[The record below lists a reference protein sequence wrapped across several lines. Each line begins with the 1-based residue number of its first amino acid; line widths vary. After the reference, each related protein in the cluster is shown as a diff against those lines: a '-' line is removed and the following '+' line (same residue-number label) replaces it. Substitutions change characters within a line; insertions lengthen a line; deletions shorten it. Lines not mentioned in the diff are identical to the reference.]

1 MRAVLD
7 TCVLYPTVLRGLLE
21 HCAAAGL
28 FVPLWS
34 ERILE
39 EWRRAVAR
47 SHPEQARAVET
58 EIAALT
64 AAFPGG
70 TIAADAGLEAA
81 IALPDPADAHV
92 LATAIAGQA
101 TVVVTLNLAD
111 FPVRVLARHGIRP
124 CHPDAFLIDL
134 SERDG
139 PAVVAGIAAVADPLV
154 AAGAAASRRA
164 ILKRAALPRLGRR
177 FG

>member
-7 TCVLYPTVLRGLLE
+7 ACVLYPTVMRGVLE

-34 ERILE
+34 ARILE

-47 SHPEQARAVET
+47 SHPEQARAVEA

-64 AAFPGG
+64 AAFPAGRVE
-70 TIAADAGLEAA
+70 ADAGIEAA

-92 LATAIAGQA
+92 LAAAIAGQA
-101 TVVVTLNLAD
+101 AVVVTLNLSD
-111 FPVRVLARHGIRP
+111 FPSRILARHGIRP
-124 CHPDAFLIDL
+124 CHPDAFLMDL
-134 SERDG
+134 AERDG
-139 PAVVAGIAAVADPLV
+139 PVVMAGIEAVTDPMLAAGV
-154 AAGAAASRRA
+154 AASHRA
-164 ILKRAALPRLGRR
+164 ILKRASLPRLGRR